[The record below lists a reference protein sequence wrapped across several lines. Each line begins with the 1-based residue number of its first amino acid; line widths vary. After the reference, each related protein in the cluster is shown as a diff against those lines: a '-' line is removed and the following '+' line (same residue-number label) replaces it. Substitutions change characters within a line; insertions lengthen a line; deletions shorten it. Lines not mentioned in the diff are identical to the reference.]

1 MRTVVIGAG
10 QSGAWVART
19 LREHRP
25 DAQVALVGDEA
36 LAPYERPPL
45 SKSILAGSEFE
56 PSYLLSVEQART
68 AGIDMRLNTRA
79 TGIDRDCKVVSLS
92 NGDRISY
99 DKVVIATGGR
109 ARIPNFPGI
118 DLPSVHTLR
127 SWDDA
132 MRIRVALEKA
142 AGCRML
148 VLGGGWI
155 GLEVA
160 ATATRLGAQVT
171 LLEGNTRLCARSVPP
186 VISDF
191 LMQRH
196 RDNGVD
202 VKTNSSLLAIE
213 QNPDGSLDTITS
225 DGRQTVDLVLIGVG
239 LSPGVE
245 LAVECG
251 LDVDNGILVNAFGR
265 TSDPDIYAV
274 GDVANQ
280 PCGWPSAQL
289 GARIRLESW
298 ANAQSQGIAVG
309 RSLAGLPTAVPEI
322 PWFWSDQYNL
332 NLQVLGFPSAEEPYV
347 VRGDMKGDKFCLFQL
362 RDGRLNS
369 VIAVNAARDLK
380 LAKRWMHAGS
390 SPSAAELEDP
400 TFRLDQFKA
409 QVSPR

>member
-1 MRTVVIGAG
+1 MKTVVIGAG

-19 LREHRP
+19 VREHMP
-25 DAQVALVGDEA
+25 DAEVALIGEEA

-45 SKSILAGSEFE
+45 SKSILAGSESE
-56 PSYLLSVEQART
+56 PAYLLSVEQAQL
-68 AGIDMRLNTRA
+68 AGIDLRLGIRA
-79 TGIDRDCKVVSLS
+79 TGIDRHCKVVSLS
-92 NGDRISY
+92 SGDHISY
-99 DKVVIATGGR
+99 DKLVIATGGR
-109 ARIPNFPGI
+109 ARVPNFPGI
-118 DLPSVHTLR
+118 ALPGVHTLR

-132 MRIRVALEKA
+132 MNVRIALKR
-142 AGCRML
+142 AGGGRLL

-160 ATATRLGAQVT
+160 ATATQLGTQVT

-202 VKTNSSLLAIE
+202 IRLNSSLLAIE
-213 QNPDGSLDTITS
+213 RNSEGSLDTITS
-225 DGRQTVDLVLIGVG
+225 QGRQTVDLVLIGVG
-239 LSPGVE
+239 LAPGVE

-251 LDVDNGILVNAFGR
+251 LDVDNGILVNATGC

-280 PCGWPSAQL
+280 TCGWPSTQG
-289 GARIRLESW
+289 GARIRFESW
-298 ANAQSQGIAVG
+298 ANAQNQGIAVG
-309 RSLAGLPTAVPEI
+309 RSLAGLPASVAEI

-332 NLQVLGFPSAEEPYV
+332 NLQVLGLPSAEEPYV
-347 VRGDMKGDKFCLFQL
+347 VRGDMTGDKFSLFQF
-362 RDGRLNS
+362 RDGRLHS

-380 LAKRWMHAGS
+380 LAKRWMLAGN
-390 SPSAAELEDP
+390 SPSATQLEDSAY
-400 TFRLDQFKA
+400 RLEKFKG
-409 QVSPR
+409 